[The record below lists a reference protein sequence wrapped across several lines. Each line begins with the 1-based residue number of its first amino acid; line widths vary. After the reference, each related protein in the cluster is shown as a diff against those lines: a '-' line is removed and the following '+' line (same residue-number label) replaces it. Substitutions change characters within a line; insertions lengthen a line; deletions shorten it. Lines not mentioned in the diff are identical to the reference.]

1 LRPKEGGPFG
11 IPEIQAISPRPAV
24 YAFTTSKKV
33 PNEPQMEL
41 DQIVKPHL
49 HDAGGASVIH
59 R

>member
-1 LRPKEGGPFG
+1 LRPKKGGPFG
-11 IPEIQAISPRPAV
+11 IPEIEAISPRPAV

-49 HDAGGASVIH
+49 HDAGF
-59 R
+59 